1 MVFSKRK
8 KKSTSKY
15 LEPPDGTKFGERVF
29 ADIIKEP
36 EMRLS
41 WIIWIG
47 PNPTASVLKAEE
59 KIHES
64 WKGRMQKVTRSQKRQ
79 GRLLP
84 RVFRVNAVP

>member
-8 KKSTSKY
+8 KSPSMSKY
-15 LEPPDGTKFGERVF
+15 LEPLDGTKFGVRVF
-29 ADIIKEP
+29 ADVIKEP

-41 WIIWIG
+41 WSIWIG

-64 WKGRMQKVTRSQKRQ
+64 
-79 GRLLP
+79 
-84 RVFRVNAVP
+84 